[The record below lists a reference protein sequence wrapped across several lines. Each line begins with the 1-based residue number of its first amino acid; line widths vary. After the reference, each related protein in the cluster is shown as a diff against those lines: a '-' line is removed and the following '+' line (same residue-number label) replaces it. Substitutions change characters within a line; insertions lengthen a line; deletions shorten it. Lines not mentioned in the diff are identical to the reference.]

1 MRTDWLEERARAEGR
16 EKGIAEGRAEGR
28 AEGILAM
35 VNTLKSLGISKEVA
49 IQNLKES
56 FKLTEEEA
64 LGYYSKHS
72 AE

>member
-16 EKGIAEGRAEGR
+16 EKGRAEGR

-64 LGYYSKHS
+64 LEYYNKHS

>member
-16 EKGIAEGRAEGR
+16 EKGIAEGR

-49 IQNLKES
+49 IQKLKES

-72 AE
+72 AK

>member
-1 MRTDWLEERARAEGR
+1 MKTDWIEEQAREEA
-16 EKGIAEGRAEGR
+16 
-28 AEGILAM
+28 ILA
-35 VNTLKSLGISKEVA
+35 TLDILSNLGISKEVA